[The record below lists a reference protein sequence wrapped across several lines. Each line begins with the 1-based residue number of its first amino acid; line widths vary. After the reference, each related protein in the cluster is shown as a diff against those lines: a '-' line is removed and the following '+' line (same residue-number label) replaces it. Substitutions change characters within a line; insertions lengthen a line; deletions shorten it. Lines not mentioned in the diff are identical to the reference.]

1 MNLAKLSINRPTFI
15 SAVIVVMLIVG
26 VIFMNRMKVD
36 MFPDVNFPFISVT
49 VQYPG
54 AGPKEMETLVSKI
67 LEEQFSSISG
77 LKNVTSISQDGISIV
92 FGEFTLETDAK
103 YAEQQVRDKI
113 AQVRNRF
120 PQDIKEP
127 VIKKFDPADL
137 PVLILSLKADLSPSE
152 IYDLADTTIKDALQQ
167 VPNVSSVEIV
177 GGTKREIHVE
187 LDKKKLK
194 DYEASITMVSGRI
207 ASNSENIPIG
217 KVTQGKKDLTFRSMG
232 EFRSIKQIKDVVVS
246 FFASDVPITLDKIG
260 DVFDSNE
267 EEKTRGFINGNQ
279 AVILNVYKQSDAN
292 TVAVSDN
299 LLKRIK
305 KLNNVIKDKKGKPN
319 IIMVRD
325 SARPIRMNLTDVK
338 VTIMEGI
345 ILAIFVVYLFLGNF
359 RSTFITIVALPNSL
373 VGAFIFMGLFGFSIN
388 MLTLMALSLAVGLL
402 IDDAIVVRENI
413 FRHMENGESAIKAAE
428 HGTNEVSLAVIATT
442 LAVVS
447 VFLPVAFLQ
456 GMVGQFFKQFGLTIV
471 FAMSISLFD
480 ALTTAPMLSAY
491 MIGKVKAA
499 GEKEEYTGI
508 SAVLHAPAL
517 WFGYLYD
524 IVERFYEKAMH
535 YTLKHKAFVLIMSV
549 IIFFASLT
557 LVTGIP
563 KTFMPSNEWG
573 EFKVIIEAQPGTSL
587 DQMAKYSQEIDQLLR
602 KEKDIELVFETVGDS
617 NGETDTASFFVKMI
631 PSEKRKI
638 STADMKEYVRKLLS
652 PYKDKLNPRVNDIAM
667 VGDDQP
673 YNLVLNGDDLE
684 VLSETAKKLIE
695 KLKYIP
701 GLVDLDTNYRPG
713 KPEFQVKMD
722 PKKMQKLGVL
732 STSAGMELR
741 GMVEG
746 MTPAKYRENDLEYDI
761 RVRLK
766 DSQRDITKD
775 FDNLYVPNVNN
786 QLVKLKN
793 IAQPYITTGPSK
805 VFRKNRSR
813 YVMISGNLGKD
824 GAIGNITDASQKIM
838 KAEKLPPG
846 VTYNFLGASEDMVD
860 LFRNMLIAAGLSLV
874 FIYLVLASLYE
885 SLIVPFTIMMALPLA
900 IVGGLIALF
909 ITGQS
914 LSMFTMIGF
923 IMLLG
928 LVTKNSILLVDYTQ
942 KLMQGGMNKDEALI
956 KAGLTRLR
964 PILMTTFA
972 LIAGMLPIALGLT
985 EVGKFRRSMGI
996 AIIGGLL
1003 SSTVLTLVVIPAAF
1017 GYMDSLRR
1025 WFRKLFGRPESWES
1039 EV

>member
-1 MNLAKLSINRPTFI
+1 
-15 SAVIVVMLIVG
+15 
-26 VIFMNRMKVD
+26 
-36 MFPDVNFPFISVT
+36 
-49 VQYPG
+49 
-54 AGPKEMETLVSKI
+54 
-67 LEEQFSSISG
+67 
-77 LKNVTSISQDGISIV
+77 
-92 FGEFTLETDAK
+92 
-103 YAEQQVRDKI
+103 
-113 AQVRNRF
+113 
-120 PQDIKEP
+120 
-127 VIKKFDPADL
+127 
-137 PVLILSLKADLSPSE
+137 
-152 IYDLADTTIKDALQQ
+152 
-167 VPNVSSVEIV
+167 
-177 GGTKREIHVE
+177 
-187 LDKKKLK
+187 
-194 DYEASITMVSGRI
+194 
-207 ASNSENIPIG
+207 
-217 KVTQGKKDLTFRSMG
+217 
-232 EFRSIKQIKDVVVS
+232 
-246 FFASDVPITLDKIG
+246 
-260 DVFDSNE
+260 
-267 EEKTRGFINGNQ
+267 
-279 AVILNVYKQSDAN
+279 
-292 TVAVSDN
+292 
-299 LLKRIK
+299 
-305 KLNNVIKDKKGKPN
+305 
-319 IIMVRD
+319 
-325 SARPIRMNLTDVK
+325 
-338 VTIMEGI
+338 
-345 ILAIFVVYLFLGNF
+345 
-359 RSTFITIVALPNSL
+359 
-373 VGAFIFMGLFGFSIN
+373 
-388 MLTLMALSLAVGLL
+388 
-402 IDDAIVVRENI
+402 
-413 FRHMENGESAIKAAE
+413 
-428 HGTNEVSLAVIATT
+428 
-442 LAVVS
+442 
-447 VFLPVAFLQ
+447 
-456 GMVGQFFKQFGLTIV
+456 
-471 FAMSISLFD
+471 
-480 ALTTAPMLSAY
+480 